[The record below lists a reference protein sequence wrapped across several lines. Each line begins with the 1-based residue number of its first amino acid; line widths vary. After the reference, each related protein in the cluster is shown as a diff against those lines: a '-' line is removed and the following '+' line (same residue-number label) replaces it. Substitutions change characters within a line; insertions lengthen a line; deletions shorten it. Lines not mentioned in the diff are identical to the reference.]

1 MKFVL
6 VGLSILSIVGCCRVP
21 EADLTLWQAKMD
33 RVGLYQESP
42 CSEYGKRYRAYMDEE
57 RRAYAAEMQ
66 KDPDFENKLRAEFL
80 APLDDAGH
88 GGYPVT
94 DYDIVFFE
102 RHKDDPAV
110 KARFYYIYFCQNDGE
125 RGFYA
130 RRTFPWLQYS
140 SVFTVEDYE
149 EALKYHLLS
158 YNDGCLPEHVRTYQE
173 CLAEKQRI
181 HTPEYVREMNKSFN
195 APWVPICP

>member
-1 MKFVL
+1 M
-6 VGLSILSIVGCCRVP
+6 GCCQVP
-21 EADLTLWQAKMD
+21 KAELALWQAKMD

-42 CSEYGKRYRAYMDEE
+42 CSEYGQRYLAYMAE
-57 RRAYAAEMQ
+57 RRQAYDAELK

-80 APLDDAGH
+80 KPIEDDNGE

-94 DYDIVFFE
+94 KHDIVFFE

-125 RGFYA
+125 RGFYSI
-130 RRTFPWLQYS
+130 RTFPWLQYS
-140 SVFTVEDYE
+140 SAFTGEEYE

-158 YNDGCLPEHVRTYQE
+158 YNDGRSPEHVMTYQE
-173 CLAEKQRI
+173 CLAEKRQQD
-181 HTPEYVREMNKSFN
+181 TPEYVHKMNQTFN
-195 APWVPICP
+195 APWVSVTD

>member
-1 MKFVL
+1 ML
-6 VGLSILSIVGCCRVP
+6 VGVLILSIVGCCRVP
-21 EADLTLWQAKMD
+21 EAELALWQAKMD

-42 CSEYGKRYRAYMDEE
+42 CSEYGKRYRSYMDEK

-80 APLDDAGH
+80 APIEDDDGN

-110 KARFYYIYFCQNDGE
+110 KERFYYIYFCQNDGE
-125 RGFYA
+125 RGFYSI
-130 RRTFPWLQYS
+130 RTFPWLQYS

-149 EALKYHLLS
+149 AAMKYHLLS
-158 YNDGCLPEHVRTYQE
+158 YGQSYEKGLEERRKVDTPEHVR
-173 CLAEKQRI
+173 
-181 HTPEYVREMNKSFN
+181 HMNQTFN
-195 APWVPICP
+195 APWFPIMGGVGE